1 MDSRD
6 APPAVPA
13 PLLTAP
19 QIQRIAAI
27 GRERLV
33 TRGQVLVEVGGANVH
48 FYLLTQGALEV
59 VNDVGTREALVVVLR
74 PGMFTGEGTMLN
86 GRPGLSRVRAL
97 ENSIVIEV
105 ERAQLLARLQDD
117 AELSEILLPAFIGRR
132 LDLIERGA
140 GDVVVVGSDRAPG
153 TLRVCEFLT
162 RNGHPYTL
170 FDIDNDAGAGEFLAR
185 FNVSA
190 DDIPLVIAR
199 NSTALRNPADE
210 ELARALDFNVSVDPA
225 RLRDLVVIGA
235 GPAGL
240 SAAVYAASEG
250 LDVLVV
256 EGGRAGGQAGSSSR
270 IENYLGFPNGISGQ
284 ELASRAFAQ
293 ASKFGAEFLI
303 GSLAA
308 CVSRDPVSGRVS
320 IHTAGD
326 SIVSARCMIIATGA
340 SYRRLPLPS
349 VRRFEGVGMYY
360 SATHTEAQR
369 CRNCQV
375 FIVGGG
381 NSAGQAAIFLSRT
394 SRVHLLV
401 RGPRIADSMSQYL
414 ARRIEGSPRIVVHVQ
429 SEVIGLEGDGHLER
443 VTWRDDAGASHQAD
457 VRHVFTMTGADP
469 CTGWLDAL
477 VALDDKRFVKTGPEL
492 TALDLETAGW
502 RTDRSPHLLETSA
515 PGVFAVGDVRSGNVK
530 RAASAVGEGAVA
542 VSLVHRALRG

>member
-1 MDSRD
+1 MDTREST
-6 APPAVPA
+6 PAAPA
-13 PLLTAP
+13 PILTPA
-19 QIQRIAAI
+19 QIERIAAI
-27 GRERLV
+27 GHERRV
-33 TRGQVLVEVGGANVH
+33 ARGEVLVEVGGANVR
-48 FYLLTQGALEV
+48 FYVLMEGSLEV
-59 VNDVGTREALVVVLR
+59 VNDVDKREALVIVLH

-97 ENSIVIEV
+97 EDSTVIEV

-117 AELSEILLPAFIGRR
+117 PELSEVLLPAFIGRR

-140 GDVVVVGSDRAPG
+140 GDVVVVGSDHSPG

-170 FDIDNDAGAGEFLAR
+170 FDVDRDAGAAEFLAR
-185 FNVSA
+185 FHVSVN
-190 DDIPLVIAR
+190 DIPLVIAR
-199 NSTALRNPADE
+199 NAVALRNPQDE

-308 CVSRDPVSGRVS
+308 GLSRDAQSGRTT
-320 IHTAGD
+320 IRTAGG
-326 SIVSARCMIIATGA
+326 STVAARSMIIATGA
-340 SYRRLPLPS
+340 SYRRLP
-349 VRRFEGVGMYY
+349 VGNVQRFEGVGVYY
-360 SATHTEAQR
+360 SATHTEAER
-369 CRNCQV
+369 CRNREV

-381 NSAGQAAIFLSRT
+381 NSAGQAAVFLSRT
-394 SRVHLLV
+394 ASRVHLFV
-401 RGPRIADSMSQYL
+401 RGRGLAESMSQYL
-414 ARRIEGSPRIVVHVQ
+414 ARRVHESPQITVHV
-429 SEVIGLEGDGHLER
+429 
-443 VTWRDDAGASHQAD
+443 
-457 VRHVFTMTGADP
+457 
-469 CTGWLDAL
+469 
-477 VALDDKRFVKTGPEL
+477 
-492 TALDLETAGW
+492 
-502 RTDRSPHLLETSA
+502 
-515 PGVFAVGDVRSGNVK
+515 
-530 RAASAVGEGAVA
+530 
-542 VSLVHRALRG
+542 